1 MNVLDPSTTHPPP
14 TRRARVR
21 TAATSEPASGS
32 VMASAPIA
40 SPRSAGTSQRR
51 FCASLPKRQIGG
63 VAIPVCAPIPA
74 ASPPEPQRASSSAN
88 TASATW
94 PSPPPPHWRS
104 YFRPSQPAAASCPKT
119 ASGNAP
125 AASHAAACGRSSASI
140 HARARARNASCSA
153 VNGGQLEAV
162 AAPDDVEHDLVGPG
176 ADPVEPH
183 VAPRALDPVLAHVAR
198 PAVDLQ
204 ALVGHLAGDARGVEL
219 GHRDLAHG
227 VLAAGEAPGGRVDE
241 LARGLDLRRHV
252 GELVPDDLELA
263 DAAPERLALGR
274 VAHRLVERVLRP
286 RHAARRADQPL
297 PL

>member
-1 MNVLDPSTTHPPP
+1 MPS
-14 TRRARVR
+14 
-21 TAATSEPASGS
+21 AA
-32 VMASAPIA
+32 IF
-40 SPRSAGTSQRR
+40 SPRMAGPR
-51 FCASLPKRQIGG
+51 KRCFWSSVPNFQIGG

-88 TASATW
+88 TASATC
-94 PSPPPPHWRS
+94 PSPPPPLSRS
-104 YFRPSQPAAASCPKT
+104 YFSPSQPASASCPNT

-125 AASHAAACGRSSASI
+125 AASHSSACGRSSETI
-140 HARARARNASCSA
+140 HARARARSASCSG
-153 VNGGQLEAV
+153 VNGGTLEPV

-183 VAPRALDPVLAHVAR
+183 VAPRALDPVLAHVAS
-198 PAVDLQ
+198 PAVDLE

-263 DAAPERLALGR
+263 DAAPERL
-274 VAHRLVERVLRP
+274 
-286 RHAARRADQPL
+286 
-297 PL
+297 

>member
-1 MNVLDPSTTHPPP
+1 MNVFDPSTTHPPS
-14 TRRARVR
+14 TRRARVC

-32 VMASAPIA
+32 VIASSPIA

-51 FCASLPKRQIGG
+51 FCASVPNFQIGG

-88 TASATW
+88 TASATC
-94 PSPPPPHWRS
+94 PSPPPPHSRS
-104 YFRPSQPAAASCPKT
+104 YFSPSQPASASCPNT

-125 AASHAAACGRSSASI
+125 AASHSSACGRSSETI
-140 HARARARNASCSA
+140 HARARARSASCSG
-153 VNGGQLEAV
+153 VNGGTLEPV

-183 VAPRALDPVLAHVAR
+183 VAPRALDPVLAHVAGA
-198 PAVDLQ
+198 AVDLQ
-204 ALVGHLAGDARGVEL
+204 ALVGHLARDPRGVQL

-227 VLAAGEAPGGRVDE
+227 VLAVREPPGRGVDE

-252 GELVPDDLELA
+252 GELVPDRLEGA
-263 DAAPERLALGR
+263 DAAAERLALRR
-274 VAHRLVERVLRP
+274 VAERLVERVL
-286 RHAARRADQPL
+286 
-297 PL
+297 